1 MYKFNTESKEANSV
15 GKINHVA
22 SCPALTDSRQTLLHW
37 VEGNAFLKQQ
47 FA

>member
-22 SCPALTDSRQTLLHW
+22 SCPALTDSRQTLHW